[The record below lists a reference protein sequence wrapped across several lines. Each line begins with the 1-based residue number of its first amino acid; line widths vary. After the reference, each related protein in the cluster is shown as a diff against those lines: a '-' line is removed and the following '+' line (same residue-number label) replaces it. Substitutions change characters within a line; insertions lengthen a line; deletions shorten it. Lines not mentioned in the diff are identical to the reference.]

1 MRLYGN
7 DVTLLPDEVV
17 KSFSETRI
25 SQEGDTKWRSEAAC
39 LAFTTAE
46 WWSSTSV
53 KQVGVIHPLHFS
65 SFQASPLLSSITSDG
80 PEEPSSRWIEL
91 MVPANRSASLQKAWL
106 HCTLIC
112 SLF

>member
-17 KSFSETRI
+17 KSFSETQI

-39 LAFTTAE
+39 LAFNTAV

-53 KQVGVIHPLHFS
+53 KQVGVIHPLHLS

-80 PEEPSSRWIEL
+80 PEEPSSSQSRAAAGLNSWSQPTG
-91 MVPANRSASLQKAWL
+91 VQACRRPG
-106 HCTLIC
+106 CTAL
-112 SLF
+112 